1 MKVAETQTLRASV
14 RVFDTLFTLEM
25 AQREESVIPEQCG
38 EARVVELQAFCVLL
52 NVSVSML
59 VRRG

>member
-1 MKVAETQTLRASV
+1 M
-14 RVFDTLFTLEM
+14 FDALFTLEM